1 MFVLSF
7 ALRWLEGTFHYIKV
21 LVVLFKM
28 DCKYTAF
35 FNPNKFSLKK
45 AKSRF
50 QLQFNDKI
58 RNFSPNFAD
67 LWQNNNE
74 EAEAQPILI

>member
-1 MFVLSF
+1 
-7 ALRWLEGTFHYIKV
+7 
-21 LVVLFKM
+21 M

-35 FNPNKFSLKK
+35 FNPSKFSLKK
-45 AKSRF
+45 AKRRF

-58 RNFSPNFAD
+58 RNFSPNFAT